1 VPGGHTGEVRGAAAN
16 AIVQSTLLGELL
28 ENARIGALAVDE
40 GRYVA
45 ANAYACEVLG
55 YARLELIGTRVG
67 ELHPESDLPRQFAEI
82 QHGHRTGGELTITR
96 KDGEE
101 LHVHYRA
108 VPTKLA
114 GMNILLG
121 LFWIV

>member
-1 VPGGHTGEVRGAAAN
+1 M
-16 AIVQSTLLGELL
+16 QSTLLGELL
-28 ENARIGALAVDE
+28 ENARTGALAVDE

-55 YARLELIGTRVG
+55 YTREELIGTRVG

-82 QHGHRTGGELTITR
+82 QHGDRTGGELTITR
-96 KDGEE
+96 KDGKE
-101 LHVHYRA
+101 LHLHYRA

-114 GMNILLG
+114 GMTLLLG
-121 LFWIV
+121 LFWID